1 MEWRLVPPLVLMCLP
16 ASLVDVACS
25 VNPSM
30 ALNSLTIP
38 ALACDPPEPVVS
50 GRQLLLEEAW
60 VSRYTP
66 HVMYWPP
73 LAEMVEPVMKPASSE
88 ARAVFR
94 RLGGL
99 GASRFWHGVLDGRA
113 SHAGALFGQ
122 AELGPALAI
131 ITAQDAQGWFRLCG
145 YRPPN

>member
-66 HVMYWPP
+66 HVMYWSP

-88 ARAVFR
+88 ARN
-94 RLGGL
+94 
-99 GASRFWHGVLDGRA
+99 
-113 SHAGALFGQ
+113 
-122 AELGPALAI
+122 
-131 ITAQDAQGWFRLCG
+131 TAQRAISSGSPRRPTGICG
-145 YRPPN
+145 TMRSDRTLGSIARTISVPM